1 MKRAL
6 LFIAVLA
13 ACAGLALFVPDAHG
27 RTFQGRSSWFGGP
40 CDGMS
45 HLQTAHE
52 AWTSTGLWMFSRD
65 LKQAYPGVA
74 ILDHSL
80 ARRHVLLT
88 DIHTGRRVVA
98 TVLDYGPA
106 PWTGKIVDL
115 DPGAAIGLGFHAYPP
130 KWCVN
135 DYPTGRVL
143 RVTILKRGRA
153 AVWAA
158 RTKTTIDRRYLKAVG
173 S

>member
-1 MKRAL
+1 MKRLTLAAL
-6 LFIAVLA
+6 LIVVTLLFVLA
-13 ACAGLALFVPDAHG
+13 TPADS

-74 ILDHSL
+74 IFDHSL
-80 ARRHVLLT
+80 ARKHVLLT
-88 DIHTGRRVVA
+88 DTHTGRRVVA

-158 RTKTTIDRRYLKAVG
+158 RTKTSIDRRYLKAVG